1 MSPSTIH
8 PIWLVVVAAAF
19 AALPLVMGLF
29 TAYVKISVVLGLLRS
44 ALGTQQVP
52 SGLVIMA
59 LSVSLTIYTMAPVL
73 DQSVRAIEQK
83 KLDALIAAPSLAG
96 FAALAPA
103 IAPLRAFLVK
113 HSGARELRV
122 LSDLAAHPNLA
133 GDGEA
138 ADEGARAAPFATAIG
153 STMEESADE
162 TSPDAI
168 SLNVLLP
175 AFVLTE
181 LKEAFAMGFV
191 LLLPFLVIDLIVA
204 NVLVGMGMMMVS
216 PVMVSLPLKLVLFVV
231 ADGWLL
237 LAKGLLQSYY

>member
-1 MSPSTIH
+1 MLSQTMH
-8 PIWLVVVAAAF
+8 PVWLVLVAAAF
-19 AALPLVMGLF
+19 AAIPIVLGLF

-59 LSVSLTIYTMAPVL
+59 LSLSLTLYTMGPVL
-73 DQSVRAIEQK
+73 DESVKALDEK
-83 KLDALIAAPSLAG
+83 KLQSLMETPTLAG
-96 FAALAPA
+96 FSALTPALAPF
-103 IAPLRAFLVK
+103 RTFLLA
-113 HSGARELRV
+113 HSGSRELRV
-122 LSDLAAHPNLA
+122 LTDLAARQTHARSEQPKE
-133 GDGEA
+133 EA
-138 ADEGARAAPFATAIG
+138 PSALEFKEAPAP
-153 STMEESADE
+153 ESIPLSA
-162 TSPDAI
+162 
-168 SLNVLLP
+168 LLP

-237 LAKGLLQSYY
+237 LAKGLLQSYL

>member
-1 MSPSTIH
+1 MVTNSMH
-8 PIWLVVVAAAF
+8 PIWLVLFAALF
-19 AALPLVMGLF
+19 AALPMVLGLF

-59 LSVSLTIYTMAPVL
+59 LSLTLTLYTMSPVFEE
-73 DQSVRAIEQK
+73 SARAVDTKKIE
-83 KLDALIAAPSLAG
+83 ALIAAPTLAG
-96 FAALAPA
+96 FSAFTPA
-103 IAPLRAFLVK
+103 WEPFRKFLIA
-113 HSGARELRV
+113 HSGTRELRV
-122 LSDLAAHPNLA
+122 LTDLSVSRSGGTSAS
-133 GDGEA
+133 
-138 ADEGARAAPFATAIG
+138 RA
-153 STMEESADE
+153 EELSE
-162 TSPDAI
+162 RPSLSPV
-168 SLNVLLP
+168 SLEPVPPESIPLKALLP

-237 LAKGLLQSYY
+237 LAKGLLQSYS